1 MFRFTSINDYHA
13 ALVAEH
19 TTCTQAVKYYLVQI
33 GKMFG
38 VTHVAILK
46 MLKVRGVEIRKA
58 KGK

>member
-1 MFRFTSINDYHA
+1 MKLTDQQKIDIVS
-13 ALVAEH
+13 
-19 TTCTQAVKYYLVQI
+19 QYLAGQSSVQI
-33 GKMFG
+33 GKLFG